1 MQAGYIVMTVSMKKN
16 LLRANWSDLNLPARI
31 NTLAA
36 AGIPMILKLNE
47 NHVTAMREY
56 VGKRGMGIFYNTI
69 HELISQLKNRSVIS
83 QTEHNV
89 RSHRM
94 EFTFDYHVPDLIC
107 FFREVIETVNR
118 NRK

>member
-1 MQAGYIVMTVSMKKN
+1 MYINRFDILSAQSSIYVSFC
-16 LLRANWSDLNLPARI
+16 APYLPARI

>member
-1 MQAGYIVMTVSMKKN
+1 MQAGYIVMTVSMKKI

-56 VGKRGMGIFYNTI
+56 VGKRGMGIFY
-69 HELISQLKNRSVIS
+69 
-83 QTEHNV
+83 
-89 RSHRM
+89 
-94 EFTFDYHVPDLIC
+94 
-107 FFREVIETVNR
+107 
-118 NRK
+118 

>member
-1 MQAGYIVMTVSMKKN
+1 
-16 LLRANWSDLNLPARI
+16 
-31 NTLAA
+31 
-36 AGIPMILKLNE
+36 
-47 NHVTAMREY
+47 MREY

-107 FFREVIETVNR
+107 FYGKVIETVNR